1 MASARI
7 LGTGID
13 LVESRR
19 MQEVIER
26 WGARFKDKVF
36 LPDEQNYCDAK
47 AFPCHH
53 YAARFAAKEAVSKAF
68 GTGISLHIN
77 WLDME
82 VERDPES
89 GAPSIRLIGK
99 GLELARH
106 HHAGQILVSLSH
118 THDYAVASAIVVA
131 DDSTH

>member
-26 WGARFKDKVF
+26 WGALFKDKVF
-36 LPDEQNYCDAK
+36 LPGEQSYCDAK
-47 AFPCHH
+47 AFPYQH

-68 GTGISLHIN
+68 GTGIGLHIN

-82 VERDPES
+82 VVRDPES
-89 GAPSIRLIGK
+89 GAPSIRLGGK
-99 GLELARH
+99 GLELARQ

-118 THDYAVASAIVVA
+118 THHYAVASAIVVA
-131 DDSTH
+131 DDAG